1 MAEVVEN
8 NKNRWDAGAGTTALG
23 IIGTTLGGL
32 ATAMA
37 GGNAL
42 TGSHVGNAPFETH
55 GVCQHDIQT
64 LKELEAANAQIARL
78 ESEKYTDKT
87 GLEIYKYFDGQLK
100 ELRATINQRFAAQD
114 VINANMQSSLGVLK
128 SQVDASAALLAS
140 ITKTAIPKS
149 VICNFDPCCNGC
161 CQTNVM

>member
-1 MAEVVEN
+1 MAEVTEN
-8 NKNRWDAGAGTTALG
+8 NKHRWDAGAGTTALG

-42 TGSHVGNAPFETH
+42 TGSHMCQAPFETH

-87 GLEIYKYFDGQLK
+87 GLEVYKYFDGQLK
-100 ELRATINQRFAAQD
+100 ELREDINRRFTAQE
-114 VINANMQSSLGVLK
+114 VINANVQSSLSILK
-128 SQVDASAALLAS
+128 SQGDASAALLAS
-140 ITKTAIPKS
+140 ITKTAIPQS
-149 VICNFDPCCNGC
+149 VICNFNPCCNA

>member
-37 GGNAL
+37 G
-42 TGSHVGNAPFETH
+42 SHVCNAPFETH

-140 ITKTAIPKS
+140 ITKTAVPKS
-149 VICNFDPCCNGC
+149 VICNFDPCCNSC